1 MKKLTLSILAILFV
15 FSLSLVSCGGEEETK
30 DDTNTE
36 QNTKVEDENA
46 EGDATVADYSAGK
59 DVYVKTCQVCHQENG
74 EGNEAFP
81 TLKDKACNI
90 NTVVNG
96 VDGTAMVSF
105 KDQLTNQEIS
115 DVANYI
121 NHTWGNNFADVTV
134 DDVAASAK

>member
-36 QNTKVEDENA
+36 ENTKVEDENA

-96 VDGTAMVSF
+96 VDGTAMGICKVNTFYNFINS
-105 KDQLTNQEIS
+105 KKG
-115 DVANYI
+115 ANLFCTFFY
-121 NHTWGNNFADVTV
+121 TL
-134 DDVAASAK
+134 